1 MLLILSNHIHYIPNG
16 FIKQNLRSLS
26 IERIDRNYIK
36 LEGDDIIDIY
46 VSEMI

>member
-1 MLLILSNHIHYIPNG
+1 MLLILSNNIHYIPNV
-16 FIKQNLRSLS
+16 FVKQNLRSLS
-26 IERIDRNYIK
+26 IERIDQNYIK